1 MDSFVLYFI
10 FMAKVGDINIEHWFI
25 VRSPD
30 TLGKIK
36 DKVPFNCYSR
46 KKLIIED
53 LTHLVI
59 AN

>member
-1 MDSFVLYFI
+1 
-10 FMAKVGDINIEHWFI
+10 MAKVGDINIEHWFI

-53 LTHLVI
+53 LMHLVI